1 RSSPA
6 ALCASCN
13 EFSHGA
19 GHSHPYVQQE
29 STLTW
34 YLETS
39 CSGGKNYSILFSHLV
54 PKKQQP
60 PLPSHPPK
68 RKIPCNQKQKSKLPE
83 HGSFPFW
90 KCSA

>member
-6 ALCASCN
+6 ALRASCN
-13 EFSHGA
+13 EFSRGA

-39 CSGGKNYSILFSHLV
+39 CSGGKIYFILFSYLV
-54 PKKQQP
+54 PKNSSLP
-60 PLPSHPPK
+60 PLP
-68 RKIPCNQKQKSKLPE
+68 
-83 HGSFPFW
+83 
-90 KCSA
+90 

>member
-13 EFSHGA
+13 EFSRGA

-39 CSGGKNYSILFSHLV
+39 CSGGKIYSILFSYLV
-54 PKKQQP
+54 PKSSSLPFP
-60 PLPSHPPK
+60 PRQ
-68 RKIPCNQKQKSKLPE
+68 RKIPCNQKQESKLPE
-83 HGSFPFW
+83 PGSFPFW
-90 KCSA
+90 KYSA

>member
-6 ALCASCN
+6 APRTSCN
-13 EFSHGA
+13 ESSRGA

-39 CSGGKNYSILFSHLV
+39 CSGGKIYSILFSYLV
-54 PKKQQP
+54 PKNSS
-60 PLPSHPPK
+60 PLSPSP
-68 RKIPCNQKQKSKLPE
+68 
-83 HGSFPFW
+83 
-90 KCSA
+90 

>member
-13 EFSHGA
+13 EFSRGA
-19 GHSHPYVQQE
+19 GHSHHYVQQE

-39 CSGGKNYSILFSHLV
+39 CSGGKIYPILFSYLV
-54 PKKQQP
+54 AENSGL
-60 PLPSHPPK
+60 PLPAPQ
-68 RKIPCNQKQKSKLPE
+68 RKIPCNQNQESKPPE
-83 HGSFPFW
+83 LDSFPFW

>member
-13 EFSHGA
+13 EFSCGA

-34 YLETS
+34 YLQTS
-39 CSGGKNYSILFSHLV
+39 CSGGKIYCIIFSYLV
-54 PKKQQP
+54 PKN
-60 PLPSHPPK
+60 S
-68 RKIPCNQKQKSKLPE
+68 S
-83 HGSFPFW
+83 
-90 KCSA
+90 